1 MDNLSSYRAQFLYVL
16 RMIEDNAVT
25 EDDEKLAQ
33 LMAADEVCHACQP
46 IRHCNSDEIQYQ
58 YITLR
63 YGEKK
68 DHSVFAL
75 DISDTVRAALDLFAL
90 YLAVRQTQFELETFH
105 PDLLNNLVFSMNA
118 CTLLRPEGK
127 HFIDQLAQHY
137 KRPMSMLIPSL
148 HLTQGEAT
156 NPASKALLEHLE
168 DRFHSVCFDV
178 HLPVSN
184 LDYLTP
190 FAPQIIKISNSLDS
204 QDEKRTLLPV
214 IRYIKRCKATLI
226 AGRVTSQNTL
236 SQYKMLGAKY
246 YFGYVTDVPI
256 PVHFKGFEDP
266 KAEMRKKQRERAKEE
281 QAAEQQALAEQQ
293 LALEQAERDKQQALL
308 DASIDNMY
316 QSAKTEYVDEDI
328 AAIVK
333 QVDENP

>member
-1 MDNLSSYRAQFLYVL
+1 MDNLSSYRAQFLFVL

-25 EDDEKLAQ
+25 DDDHKLAE

-46 IRHCNSDEIQYQ
+46 IRYCSSDEIEYQ

-63 YGEKK
+63 YGDKK
-68 DHSVFAL
+68 DLSVFAL

-127 HFIDQLAQHY
+127 HFIDQLGQHF
-137 KRPMSMLIPSL
+137 KQPMSMLIPSL
-148 HLTQGEAT
+148 YLTPGEAS
-156 NPASKALLEHLE
+156 NPATKAMLERLE
-168 DRFHSVCFDV
+168 DRFHKVCFDV
-178 HLPVSN
+178 HLPISD
-184 LDYLTP
+184 LEYLTP
-190 FAPQIIKISNSLDS
+190 FDPQMIKISNSLDS
-204 QDEKRTLLPV
+204 QDEKRALLPV
-214 IRYIKRCKATLI
+214 IRYIKRRKATLV

-236 SQYKMLGAKY
+236 SQYKMLGAKF
-246 YFGYVTDVPI
+246 YFGYVSDVPI

-266 KAEMRKKQRERAKEE
+266 KAEMRKKQRERAK
-281 QAAEQQALAEQQ
+281 AEQFADQQIEAQNQ
-293 LALEQAERDKQQALL
+293 LAQEQAERDQQQALL

-316 QSAKTEYVDEDI
+316 QSAKTEFVDEEI
-328 AAIVK
+328 EAIVR
-333 QVDENP
+333 QVEE